1 MPQVAKR
8 LTPANPAVVLGAMA
22 YAYKKVTGQ
31 VPPNF
36 YAILLPTAQS
46 ALETAAWRAMWGW
59 NAGNVTS
66 GHPDTDDWMDL
77 GVGLRFKA
85 YKNLGD
91 GCADMMMWLAKH
103 NCLAAAA
110 SGDVGVF
117 TQALAASCYA
127 GCPGQPGTA
136 DYSAYAAGVYGF
148 AKEFSSVTPTPYG
161 PGLGWLASFGLGL
174 GIVSAAG
181 IAAYAISPRTVA
193 GLLGA
198 GESSGSDEE
207 EENPAGY
214 DVEDVDEEDA
224 DADEEDD
231 PSESSSEST
240 ESSRDPSSVQTIL
253 FPRAMGWNKS
263 KAKAWVRSHPPFHF
277 GKVDVTRKYIRVR
290 QVDPAKFHQ
299 GFYTIPFG
307 HSGIKAVIG
316 RR

>member
-8 LTPANPAVVLGAMA
+8 QTPATPAVVLGAMA

-31 VPPNF
+31 LPPNF
-36 YAILLPTAQS
+36 YSILLPTAQS
-46 ALETAAWRAMWGW
+46 ALETSKWRAMWNY
-59 NAGNVTS
+59 NAGNVATA
-66 GHPDTDDWMDL
+66 HPETDDWMDL

-91 GCADMMMWLAKH
+91 GCVDMMKWLAQH

-110 SGDVGVF
+110 SGDAGAF
-117 TQALAASCYA
+117 TQALAVGCYA
-127 GCPGQPGTA
+127 GCVGQPGA
-136 DYSAYAAGVYGF
+136 VDYSKYAAGIYDL

-181 IAAYAISPRTVA
+181 VAAYAISPRTVT

-198 GESSGSDEE
+198 ASESDESD
-207 EENPAGY
+207 EENPAGF
-214 DVEDVDEEDA
+214 DVEDADESDEEEDA
-224 DADEEDD
+224 DEEE
-231 PSESSSEST
+231 ESSSK
-240 ESSRDPSSVQTIL
+240 SSSPERDPSTVQTIL
-253 FPRAMGWNKS
+253 FPRAIGWNKS
-263 KAKAWVRSHPPFHF
+263 KAKAWVHNHPPFHF
-277 GKVDVTRKYIRVR
+277 GKVDVTPKYIRVR
-290 QVDPAKFHQ
+290 QSDPAKFQ
-299 GFYTIPFG
+299 KDSFRTISFG